1 MSPERGRPG
10 SNGGELWLPPV
21 RRLAASVRTAAFW
34 LAVALPLAYPLV
46 VLGGA
51 DRFLLIGGL
60 LAVHVAAL
68 SVGHAHR
75 QG

>member
-1 MSPERGRPG
+1 MSQERGRSRSIGAEP
-10 SNGGELWLPPV
+10 WLPSV
-21 RRLAASVRTAAFW
+21 RRLAASVRLAAFW
-34 LAVALPLAYPLV
+34 LAVALPLAYPA
-46 VLGGA
+46 VLFGGA
-51 DRFLLIGGL
+51 DRFAVIGGL